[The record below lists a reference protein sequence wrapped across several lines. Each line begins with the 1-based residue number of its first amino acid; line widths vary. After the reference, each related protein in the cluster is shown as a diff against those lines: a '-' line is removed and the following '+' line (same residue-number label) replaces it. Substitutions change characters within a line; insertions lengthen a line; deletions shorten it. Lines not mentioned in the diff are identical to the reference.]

1 MTVVE
6 QRDNADHSMFMI
18 ENTMST
24 VSIGSWLTQVANIT
38 DKAAVQNVK
47 NVTLCGDFHI
57 NSGCSVWNL
66 M

>member
-6 QRDNADHSMFMI
+6 QRDKADHSMFMI

-38 DKAAVQNVK
+38 DKVAVQNVK
-47 NVTLCGDFHI
+47 IVTLCGDFHI